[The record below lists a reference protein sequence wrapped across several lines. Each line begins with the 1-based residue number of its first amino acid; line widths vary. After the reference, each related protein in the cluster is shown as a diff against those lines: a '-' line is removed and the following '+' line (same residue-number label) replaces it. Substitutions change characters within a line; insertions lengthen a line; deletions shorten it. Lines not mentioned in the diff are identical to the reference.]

1 MAALPEHH
9 KFPRSRS
16 ELVRKLEV
24 WTGDTEAIYREYER
38 LQEFTK
44 ETVSGSTEVAEEHR
58 KENRYKDILPYN
70 WRSVK
75 IPREEPKPGEDH
87 NKYINASWILF
98 KNYKQKFI
106 ASQAPLEDTIPDF
119 WHCVVHHRVSI
130 VVMLT
135 DLVEGT
141 KVKCAQY
148 WPSSGNALYSDTEVT
163 MEGEEEVEHYIV
175 RSLRVVQG
183 EEAPREVTHIQVKGW
198 GDYSVPSTTA
208 TLLALLAKVREV
220 SSSLTLGKRGSVLS
234 KPPPPILVHCSAGV
248 GRTGTF
254 IATHRLLENADHTA
268 ILGRPNVWDTVVDM
282 RTARPKMV
290 QKKEQY
296 GYIYSCIH
304 DHMAAHMTK

>member
-1 MAALPEHH
+1 MATLSPEHH

-16 ELVRKLEV
+16 ELVKKLEV
-24 WTGDTEAIYREYER
+24 WTVDSEGIYREYER

-58 KENRYKDILPYN
+58 KDNRYKDILPYN

-75 IPREEPKPGEDH
+75 IPREDPKPGEDH

-119 WHCVVHHRVSI
+119 WHCVVHHSVTM

-148 WPSSGNALYSDTEVT
+148 WPSSGNALYSDTEYASEASGLAIAQSDQLAVKRDGSSNFSQNALWPSLMT
-163 MEGEEEVEHYIV
+163 YIKPNCCQLSPV
-175 RSLRVVQG
+175 HPPLAKLCHRSLLFARGFGHSLRLATRRQ
-183 EEAPREVTHIQVKGW
+183 AP
-198 GDYSVPSTTA
+198 A
-208 TLLALLAKVREV
+208 TSDTCAAN
-220 SSSLTLGKRGSVLS
+220 LG
-234 KPPPPILVHCSAGV
+234 
-248 GRTGTF
+248 
-254 IATHRLLENADHTA
+254 
-268 ILGRPNVWDTVVDM
+268 
-282 RTARPKMV
+282 
-290 QKKEQY
+290 
-296 GYIYSCIH
+296 SCRQ
-304 DHMAAHMTK
+304 